1 MWTGIL
7 PAVTSKF
14 KENGELDHD
23 EMTRFFG
30 LQIEAG
36 CDGLIVCGSLDAAH
50 AAVRRTSRP
59 DRASYMRLAALT
71 RILTNRLAVRKT
83 PSEYRI

>member
-36 CDGLIVCGSLDAAH
+36 CDGLIVCGSPANVAPGSSELH
-50 AAVRRTSRP
+50 AARSTDAHSH
-59 DRASYMRLAALT
+59 
-71 RILTNRLAVRKT
+71 
-83 PSEYRI
+83 